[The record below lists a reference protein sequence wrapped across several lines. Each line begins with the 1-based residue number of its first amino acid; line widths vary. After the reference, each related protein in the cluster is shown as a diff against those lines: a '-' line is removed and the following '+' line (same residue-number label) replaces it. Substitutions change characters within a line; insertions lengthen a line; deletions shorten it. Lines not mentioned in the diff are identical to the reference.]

1 MKKILNHQTYRTE
14 NYSSSPLLES
24 TLFVTIWL
32 TLLFFSLCITALIVT
47 EKISKET
54 IHTNLKGNPLIAKGY
69 RVYQFI
75 EKFPF
80 KLKSL
85 VIQLTFRWKSSILFI
100 VILSFSI
107 MIFFFT
113 QLIADETIEKSE
125 ETTPDFILSSKQ
137 LTAEEHVNGYIIE
150 TNQSVSF
157 DYKSVEDLQRLPGV
171 VYIDKVPNS
180 LGSTL
185 LLTKQQLSPN
195 IKSWINTYKLENIN
209 VEISEHTIDNL
220 VPNNLIPIPNVNF
233 VLVND
238 SELKHLQRMYSF
250 DESSVRK
257 VKKSRSAFIFF
268 PEINQKEM
276 NNKII
281 NGDEVKIGRI
291 AYSDEKNQNLKI
303 GI

>member
-1 MKKILNHQTYRTE
+1 
-14 NYSSSPLLES
+14 
-24 TLFVTIWL
+24 
-32 TLLFFSLCITALIVT
+32 
-47 EKISKET
+47 
-54 IHTNLKGNPLIAKGY
+54 
-69 RVYQFI
+69 
-75 EKFPF
+75 
-80 KLKSL
+80 
-85 VIQLTFRWKSSILFI
+85 
-100 VILSFSI
+100 

-209 VEISEHTIDNL
+209 VEISEDTIDNL